1 MLCQSIIRCWDTHC
15 VVEFDMLV
23 ALDKKS
29 GDQQSYQNLSYGNL
43 EYCTRFH
50 CSPSNIHLDMLEK
63 PKMSCVLK
71 EVIWIYPLRTMK
83 VCTRFLSRICDILV
97 LTRAMD
103 CPTNTTHPRA
113 TLLTWLK
120 TRAPHFMDDSKQ
132 NSIKLSLVGSVGLAT
147 SDNLYVGYKEQQL
160 GR

>member
-1 MLCQSIIRCWDTHC
+1 
-15 VVEFDMLV
+15 MLV

-50 CSPSNIHLDMLEK
+50 CSPSNIRLDILSRRIFYLDMLEK
-63 PKMSCVLK
+63 PKMSGVLK
-71 EVIWIYPLRTMK
+71 EVIWIYPLRTIK
-83 VCTRFLSRICDILV
+83 VCTRFLSSICDILV

-103 CPTNTTHPRA
+103 CPTSTTHPRA

-120 TRAPHFMDDSKQ
+120 TKAPHFIDDSK
-132 NSIKLSLVGSVGLAT
+132 K
-147 SDNLYVGYKEQQL
+147 K
-160 GR
+160 